1 MDISSPLKR
10 RFADARHRFPDPSG
24 LLYLELVALS
34 AFSLAKL
41 VRTVGSGTIWVF
53 SAALLQM
60 IVPDQFRGRVFA
72 FEFAALTLTQSIS
85 IFWAGYAQ
93 DTIGLSVRQISFTMA
108 LVAAIVGLAWLIFN
122 ARYRTRPMVSP
133 DA

>member
-1 MDISSPLKR
+1 
-10 RFADARHRFPDPSG
+10 
-24 LLYLELVALS
+24 
-34 AFSLAKL
+34 
-41 VRTVGSGTIWVF
+41 
-53 SAALLQM
+53 
-60 IVPDQFRGRVFA
+60 VPDQFRGRVFA

-108 LVAAIVGLAWLIFN
+108 IVAAIVGLAWLIFN
-122 ARYRTRPMVSP
+122 ARHRTSPMVSQ